1 MRVFLFTTLLLISG
15 KLLGQVANPEFTAV
29 AKKYEA
35 GKYESALETVE
46 ALIDND
52 NHKKK
57 PEPYLWA
64 SMCLYELSKSD
75 NLKIQELYKNALK
88 DALKYAGKAFDK
100 DKNGNI
106 VANNQE
112 YFKTMRKEGLAYAQ
126 QFMKENNVR
135 KAQYTY
141 KQLVEFLPDDA
152 HILFIKG
159 VSDLRLSNANDAER
173 DIKASFP
180 VLEQTYRNLDYQPD
194 PQVTPIL
201 KEELTFYLDHLIQS
215 NYLDSARTVGMAARI
230 IFPLDD
236 TIKTKLAEL
245 K

>member
-1 MRVFLFTTLLLISG
+1 MRKVLSISLLLIAG
-15 KLLGQVANPEFTAV
+15 NLYGQVANPEFEAV
-29 AKKYEA
+29 AKKFEA

-64 SMCLYELSKSD
+64 SMCLFELSKSD
-75 NLKIQELYKNALK
+75 NPKTQELYKGALR
-88 DALKYAGKAFDK
+88 DALKYAGKAFSK

-106 VANNQE
+106 VSNNQE
-112 YFKTMRKEGLAYAQ
+112 YFNTMRKEGLAYAQ

-141 KQLVEFLPDDA
+141 KQLLEFLPNDA
-152 HILFIKG
+152 HIQFIKG
-159 VSDLRLSNANDAER
+159 VSDLRLSNVNDAER
-173 DIKASFP
+173 DIKASYP

-201 KEELTFYLDHLIQS
+201 KEEVTYYLDHLIQS
-215 NYLDSARTVGMAARI
+215 NYLDSARTVGMVARI
-230 IFPLDD
+230 IFPLDENL
-236 TIKTKLAEL
+236 KGKLAEL